1 MPTLSLNWH
10 GVGSAVE
17 AYSQELPMSTV
28 ERPTIETIP
37 PLEPGQRLDR
47 AEFRARYEAMP
58 PETRAEL
65 IGGVVFMP
73 PMLGSDHGDSHIPVA
88 GIFFIYQSAT
98 PGVRANIESTT
109 VLDHRNEVQP
119 DCSLRILE
127 ASGGQTRTIPEW
139 IEGAPELVVEI
150 ARSSRSI
157 DLGPKLEEYRRAG
170 VIEYVVLAIDPN
182 EVFWHERIGEA
193 FSRVTPGEDGVYRS
207 KMFPGLWF
215 DPAAFFRGDAQA
227 LIATIEAGLAS
238 PEHADFVAELARRR
252 VDG

>member
-1 MPTLSLNWH
+1 
-10 GVGSAVE
+10 
-17 AYSQELPMSTV
+17 MSTV

-37 PLEPGQRLDR
+37 PLEPGQHLDR
-47 AEFRARYEAMP
+47 AEFHARYEAMP

-73 PMLGSDHGDSHIPVA
+73 PMLGSDHGDNHVPVV
-88 GIFFIYQSAT
+88 GIFFIYQSVT

-170 VIEYVVLAIDPN
+170 VIEYVVLAIDPD

-193 FSRVTPGEDGVYRS
+193 FSQVTPGEDGVYRS
-207 KMFPGLWF
+207 KVFPGLWF
-215 DPAAFFRGDAQA
+215 DPVAFFRGDAQA
-227 LIATIEAGLAS
+227 LIATLEAGLAS